1 MHLVYCR
8 ILHIKTLK
16 LSVIILFKFGEIPGL
31 GKFLSRREHYYT
43 YKAVYFKTRKNYFFF
58 F

>member
-1 MHLVYCR
+1 M
-8 ILHIKTLK
+8 KTLK